1 MLITHISILDT
12 LLQYSKI
19 SNMPIIKN
27 KILPIGKKFYAI
39 NLFGII
45 FAKGECNRIVINH
58 EKIHTHQMLELLILP
73 FYLIYVIEWLI
84 KIIIYR
90 DSIRAY
96 MNISFEREAYKNE
109 RDFSYLKKR
118 RLFSFLRYFK

>member
-1 MLITHISILDT
+1 MAV
-12 LLQYSKI
+12 
-19 SNMPIIKN
+19 IIN
-27 KILPIGKKFYAI
+27 KWIPIGKKFYAI
-39 NLFGII
+39 NLFGLI
-45 FAKGECNRIVINH
+45 FAKGECDKYVINH

-96 MNISFEREAYKNE
+96 MNISFEREAYKN
-109 RDFSYLKKR
+109 DSDLNYLKKR
-118 RLFSFLRYFK
+118 KPFSFLSYLRR